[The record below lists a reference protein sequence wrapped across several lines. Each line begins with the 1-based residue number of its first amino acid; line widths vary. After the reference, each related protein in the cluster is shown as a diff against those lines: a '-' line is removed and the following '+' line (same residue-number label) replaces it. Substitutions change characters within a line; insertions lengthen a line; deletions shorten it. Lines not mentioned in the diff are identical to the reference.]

1 MLMARYLTWKIQ
13 MIIINYN
20 LFACLFFSYFFYILF
35 FYLFFFLQ
43 KQAMATLNATSLK
56 QNVFLDLWRNLNSTE
71 KDLRNVKDQVCNL
84 TGPSGRGSG

>member
-35 FYLFFFLQ
+35 VFFFLQ

-84 TGPSGRGSG
+84 TRPSGRGSG